1 MKKKKKGESIIAITT
16 CEKPEKEPPK
26 IYIITSIDFGYK
38 YINKRRSRDGIFR
51 SYLKR
56 TSPSQEKYFTIK
68 HSRTWGWF
76 TDFKTAEESVLE
88 NWGDIFEGE
97 FTYAVIEE
105 VPEGTVTNCPTEEY
119 WYKWEGPWPIT
130 DKGKIGRY
138 KPAKKP
144 KQYEHV
150 VSFWG

>member
-1 MKKKKKGESIIAITT
+1 LKKRKKGESIIAVTT
-16 CEKPEKEPPK
+16 YKKPKKKLPI
-26 IYIITSIDFGYK
+26 IYIITSINFGYK

-68 HSRTWGWF
+68 NRRTWGWF
-76 TDFKTAEESVLE
+76 TSFKKAEQSVLE

-97 FTYAVIEE
+97 FGWAVIEKVE
-105 VPEGTVTNCPTEEY
+105 EGTVINVPTKET
-119 WYKWEGPWPIT
+119 WYKWEGPWPMT
-130 DKGKIGRY
+130 DKGKIGGY

-144 KQYEHV
+144 KKYEGIIG
-150 VSFWG
+150 FWG